1 MTKCQW
7 KYFIK
12 YDLLI
17 LYLFL
22 FLKKFCSLTPL
33 ALACGVLGETG
44 PELVELLLK
53 HNADP
58 NEAADIGR
66 EYLSMIE
73 EDWVGEPAP
82 DVYFSKID
90 NL

>member
-1 MTKCQW
+1 M
-7 KYFIK
+7 
-12 YDLLI
+12 
-17 LYLFL
+17 
-22 FLKKFCSLTPL
+22 

-58 NEAADIGR
+58 NEAADIGN

-73 EDWVGEPAP
+73 EDWNGEPIP
-82 DVYFSKID
+82 DVRI
-90 NL
+90 L